1 MPPSTEDVGSDGGG
15 GGGDVGEADADAAA
29 PGGGGEGCPVPPSDP
44 SCMERK
50 YLVAATLSCSRSSA
64 VCRLKSVDN
73 IRVISIVTRPWFFR
87 ECQIYGIDFIQYCY
101 FI

>member
-1 MPPSTEDVGSDGGG
+1 MFLMPPSTEDVGSDGGG

-29 PGGGGEGCPVPPSDP
+29 PGGGGEGCPVPPSEP

-64 VCRLKSVDN
+64 VCRLKSVEN
-73 IRVISIVTRPWFFR
+73 IRFTLHIYCYSSLLK
-87 ECQIYGIDFIQYCY
+87 ECQKL
-101 FI
+101 

>member
-73 IRVISIVTRPWFFR
+73 IWFLALG
-87 ECQIYGIDFIQYCY
+87 ECLSYCIDLCY
-101 FI
+101 FIQ